1 MAKALRLVII
11 FLLALSVVLPLIWVV
26 LGALQASSSLAGWM
40 SLSRSPALF
49 KSLGLSVWT
58 GVTST
63 LLSYWF
69 SKWLISSFFVGRGF
83 QTSLHKLN
91 MRLAPMLAIPHAAFA
106 IGLVFLLSPS
116 GWLIR
121 LASPWLTGFEYPPA
135 LETTQDPY
143 GIGLIFALVVKE
155 TPFLLWNAVTQLGRD
170 DVQKRLQREFA
181 LAQTLEYKPTQAFR
195 KVVWPQ
201 LANRMLW
208 PLLAVFAYGLTVV
221 DMAIIIGPARPPTLA
236 VLSWQLLQDID
247 KNSNDQ
253 GATAALL
260 LALHLLFFVGAM
272 AVWKKFDVF
281 KNTRIDGYRGRVNQ
295 SSFPTGSSKAFAGRL
310 ITNTLVLL
318 YGTVMLLL
326 AISSISGVWSFPS
339 MLPQSYTLAAW
350 SSVWQS
356 STVIWTTLSLALA
369 SSALVM
375 LWSVTWLELAPASW
389 DVALRKLLYLPL
401 LMPSV
406 LWVIGLHN
414 ISLTLGVDATWLGL
428 LLAHSLAVLP
438 FVIITLSPA
447 YLDFDVRY
455 ALLSRSLGRS
465 NGYFLIRVKWPLL
478 RASLVSGFAVGFAVS
493 VAQYLPTLYI
503 GAGRFATVTTEAVTL
518 GSGGQR
524 SLTAAY
530 AWLQFLLPV
539 LCFAIAAWI
548 GRSRK
553 FRMTST

>member
-1 MAKALRLVII
+1 M
-11 FLLALSVVLPLIWVV
+11 SVVLPLIWVV
-26 LGALQASSSLAGWM
+26 LGAVQASSSIAGWT
-40 SLSRSPALF
+40 SLGSNPALF

-63 LLSYWF
+63 LLSYLL
-69 SKWLISSFFVGRGF
+69 SKWLISRLFIGRGF
-83 QTSLHKLN
+83 LTSLHKLN
-91 MRLAPMLAIPHAAFA
+91 VRLAPMLAIPHAAFA

-143 GIGLIFALVVKE
+143 GLGLIFALVAKE
-155 TPFLLWNAVTQLGRD
+155 TPFLLWNAATQLGRD
-170 DVQKRLQREFA
+170 DVQKRLQQEFA
-181 LAQTLEYKPTQAFR
+181 LAQTLEYKPTEAFR

-201 LANRMLW
+201 LVNRMFW

-247 KNSNDQ
+247 KTSNEQ
-253 GATAALL
+253 GAAAALI
-260 LALHLLFFVGAM
+260 LALHLLFFVGVM
-272 AVWKKFDVF
+272 LVWKKLDVF
-281 KNTRIDGYRGRVNQ
+281 KNVQIDGYRGRVDKL
-295 SSFPTGSSKAFAGRL
+295 SLPTLASNTLPGRL
-310 ITNTLVLL
+310 TTTALVLL

-326 AISSISGVWSFPS
+326 AISSVSGVWSFPS
-339 MLPQSYTLAAW
+339 ILPQSYTFTAW
-350 SSVWQS
+350 TSVWQS
-356 STVIWTTLSLALA
+356 QTVVWTTLSLALA
-369 SSALVM
+369 SSGIVM
-375 LWSVTWLELAPASW
+375 FWSLAWLELAPASW
-389 DVALRKLLYLPL
+389 DSALRNLLYLPM

-414 ISLTLGVDATWLGL
+414 LSLTLGVDATWLGL

-438 FVIITLSPA
+438 FVIVALSPA

-455 ALLSRSLGRS
+455 AVLSRSLGRS
-465 NGYFLIRVKWPLL
+465 YGYFLIRVKWPLL

-548 GRSRK
+548 GKSRK
-553 FRMTST
+553 FRTTSI